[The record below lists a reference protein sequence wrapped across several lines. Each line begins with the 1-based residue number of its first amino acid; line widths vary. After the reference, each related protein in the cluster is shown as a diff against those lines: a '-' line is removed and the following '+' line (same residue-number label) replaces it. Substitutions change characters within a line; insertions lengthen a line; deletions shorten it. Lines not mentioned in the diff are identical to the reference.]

1 MKKTINKKREL
12 PKHGSFEVLRTMVD
26 NMPLEDTSALPVIP
40 SRKDSGSLAS
50 TSIFDMCGSMMLN
63 PSSKST
69 TPSIGSLGDLS
80 MTMER
85 ERRKETRKSELSPQA
100 REALRM
106 AYECL
111 AEIHN
116 MVVTP
121 ELMMVWSSHRKAS
134 TVNGY
139 ANNFRLWDNY
149 CKLEGVKSLPVNAKY
164 LAAWLAAASL
174 QDKTA
179 SPTDNRS
186 AAVLYFNSI
195 VSSQDIDALGLVR
208 MTKESIRRRLGY
220 KNESK
225 KPLSH
230 DQVDNLVSQ
239 FLRQPSIQ
247 GLANAFRVALAYE
260 ATLRWDDYADMTFG
274 DFIVTNDFVRVFL
287 METKTDTYK
296 TGQWATFAASLRP
309 NSAYQLY
316 RRLVVALSDELSIEQ
331 VAQWPIMFGS
341 EQGSLVQ
348 NFEPSISKLMYQ
360 DFLRILKG
368 GCEAIGLDPSL
379 FGTHS
384 MRRGNVTDQFRFGI
398 PDQVIKTSGRWKS
411 QAFER
416 YIDKEVTLHLH
427 LRAIQLMEAS
437 KA

>member
-1 MKKTINKKREL
+1 
-12 PKHGSFEVLRTMVD
+12 MVD
-26 NMPLEDTSALPVIP
+26 SMNSDGASALPSIP
-40 SRKDSGSLAS
+40 SQNNFGSVGIS
-50 TSIFDMCGSMMLN
+50 SIFDMRGSMIHKS
-63 PSSKST
+63 SSKST
-69 TPSIGSLGDLS
+69 TSPIGSLGDLS
-80 MTMER
+80 RTVEL
-85 ERRKETRKSELSPQA
+85 ERRTANRKSELSPQA

-111 AEIHN
+111 AEIRG
-116 MVVTP
+116 VFLTP
-121 ELMMVWSSHRKAS
+121 QLMTVWSNHRKAS

-149 CKLEGVKSLPVNAKY
+149 CKMEGVKSLPVNANY

-186 AAVLYFNSI
+186 AAVAYFNSI
-195 VSSQDIDALGLVR
+195 VSPQDIDSLGLVR

-220 KNESK
+220 KAQPKN
-225 KPLSH
+225 PLSQT
-230 DQVDNLVSQ
+230 QVDALVSH
-239 FLRQPSIQ
+239 FLSWPTLQ

-287 METKTDTYK
+287 VDTKTDLYK
-296 TGQWATFAASLRP
+296 SGQWATFAASLRP

-316 RRLVVALSDELSIEQ
+316 RRLVVALSDELSTEQ
-331 VAQWPIMFGS
+331 VSQWPIMFGS
-341 EQGSLVQ
+341 EWGQLGQSLV
-348 NFEPSISKLMYQ
+348 PSAPKIIYQ
-360 DFLRILKG
+360 EFLKILKG
-368 GCEAIGLDPSL
+368 GCEAIGLDPSI

-384 MRRGNVTDQFRFGI
+384 MRRGNVSDQFRFGI

-411 QAFER
+411 HAFER
-416 YIDKEVTLHLH
+416 YIDKEVTLHLQ
-427 LRAIQLMEAS
+427 LRAIQLMEVSRA
-437 KA
+437 